1 MFSMTF
7 TISDGTGSASRTVHL
22 FVEDV
27 NRPVAIDAVQPP
39 AGVVITSVDST
50 VKFTVDATDP
60 EGDEITYAWT
70 VNGELADQISSFSGR
85 TPMLDLVVTGTD
97 LVNVG
102 LTVTGSDGTKLSRSW
117 SVITGLVGDFD
128 GDDTVGFSDFLLFAA
143 AFGSNSASPS
153 WDPTF
158 DLDGDDSVG
167 FNDFLIFARYFGI
180 SL

>member
-1 MFSMTF
+1 MTF
-7 TISDGTGSASRTVHL
+7 TLSSSADGTGSASRTVHL

-39 AGVVITSVDST
+39 AGVVISSMGST
-50 VKFTVDATDP
+50 VEFTVDATDP

-70 VNGELADQISSFSGR
+70 VNGELAHWISSLSGE
-85 TPMLDLVVTGTD
+85 TPKLDLEVNRTD
-97 LVNVG
+97 LMNVV
-102 LTVTGSDGTKLSRSW
+102 LTVTGSDGTELSRSW

-128 GDDTVGFSDFLLFAA
+128 GDDTVGFSDFLLFAGV
-143 AFGSNSASPS
+143 FGSNSASTS
-153 WDPTF
+153 WDPKF

-167 FNDFLIFARYFGI
+167 FTDFLIFVQYFGI